1 MVILIRE
8 KLRQGVLLLSVGT
21 MSAIIVFSLHAIIKE
36 GKNLKKYLRMIS
48 MCFMMVSI
56 FLMLDYKAALADS
69 GKLSTTINL
78 DARTNQFITEFY
90 MPKDGK
96 IKININ
102 VKDRGTVPGT
112 LSFTIQAGIESP
124 RKIKEIT
131 GITSTNGVKELEIEL
146 SKGEYLFRYVLSGA
160 GEELDETVLG
170 LNSETEILPTLP
182 DNLSALSVHNINSF
196 DDITDEGYERINF
209 GDDAKR
215 TELVLPFKVDK
226 AGGILISLKQA
237 DSYDDLEAGIYQDE
251 ACTKPVDKKFLLS
264 ASDDSTDVVRAIS
277 EKGTY
282 YVKFTYK
289 NVNPNGISSF
299 EVKIYSIDGGE
310 RTLSEGKATAAYQDP
325 MNGKIVYKI
334 NVKDTKSF
342 QFVIRPYGNAKDTGA
357 YFRLLDKNKKQLTHS
372 SYVVSQQYNDIE
384 YDAIIKYYVIN
395 KGTYYLEVS
404 AGCPVYQIQSIV
416 YDVNKQAGSSKAKAK
431 LLKNKAI
438 EGYFT
443 ISDKVSKVDW
453 YKFSVTTSGQHI
465 YFLINYRLDGDIA
478 FQILNSKG
486 KVQYDSREETECLEG
501 DYFHWA
507 DKKYAKGTYYV
518 KVFKGSKNSSLS
530 YAVILKD

>member
-56 FLMLDYKAALADS
+56 FLMLDYKAALANS

-289 NVNPNGISSF
+289 NVNP
-299 EVKIYSIDGGE
+299 
-310 RTLSEGKATAAYQDP
+310 
-325 MNGKIVYKI
+325 
-334 NVKDTKSF
+334 
-342 QFVIRPYGNAKDTGA
+342 
-357 YFRLLDKNKKQLTHS
+357 
-372 SYVVSQQYNDIE
+372 
-384 YDAIIKYYVIN
+384 IN